1 MNIENVKSETIIQVE
16 ESIVDGVY
24 TRIAYAPAN
33 CYILG
38 CEHKQGGTAVLLKGK
53 IKQIDG
59 DASYEISAPFIFNT
73 KPGSQRLAYTLE
85 DTIYATIHSTT
96 KFTTNEAVAEL
107 FIGTPQITRIKES
120 FKSLD
125 LPSNT
130 GDLVL
135 EHKTSMY
142 YIDNSII
149 HGLGLF
155 ANKEINVGD
164 TIAILDIDSIS
175 TGIKDY
181 INHSDVPNAILLG
194 YKDSTALVCSKQIPY
209 GYEIFI
215 NYKELIC
222 Q

>member
-1 MNIENVKSETIIQVE
+1 MELKNIQSETIIPIE

-33 CYILG
+33 CYIIG
-38 CEHKQGGTAVLLKGK
+38 CEHIKGGTAVLLKGR

-59 DASYEISAPFIFNT
+59 VNEYEIAAPCIFNT
-73 KPGSQRLAYTLE
+73 SAGSQRLAYTIE
-85 DTIYATIHSTT
+85 DTVYATMHSTT
-96 KFTTNEAVAEL
+96 KFNTNEAVAEL

-125 LPSNT
+125 LPSNN

-181 INHSDVPNAILLG
+181 INHSDIPNAILLG

-215 NYKELIC
+215 NYKE
-222 Q
+222 